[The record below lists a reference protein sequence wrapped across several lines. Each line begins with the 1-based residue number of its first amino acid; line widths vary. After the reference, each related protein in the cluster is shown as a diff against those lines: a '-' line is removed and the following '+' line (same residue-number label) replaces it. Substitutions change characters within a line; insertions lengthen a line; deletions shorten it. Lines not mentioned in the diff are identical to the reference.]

1 MPDWVKNFRDNCFNL
16 LTLTEEGN
24 FDNVKFD
31 DICKVIY
38 NPLILQQIYQS
49 GFHLIHISPDLLK
62 KPNSHYALD
71 SFLGVVGFYD
81 WHKTP
86 LEEGAEF
93 SPINHLLKEIE
104 NMYPEK
110 KSVLDTIYRKNAY
123 LNTLQ
128 MEIEYIS
135 ERYVWTEK
143 PEFKEIFLAKFEN
156 LATSLVE
163 LIITCINLY
172 ERTVLGMTDSKV
184 ENFSHILPF
193 LRDCTNKLPSEYH
206 QCINDSIDLS
216 FYIYIRNSLVHNFS
230 EIEYNDS
237 EQNPILKIND
247 VPSDRRYG
255 LFNDYIK
262 EEFTKYS
269 GRKTPRSFQEYRDP
283 RFSYILFQF
292 WLTRKCTLGLEESK
306 IGFEM
311 NIIDLTKKMLTYLFI
326 LQKDLFKT
334 IVNPNINDT

>member
-1 MPDWVKNFRDNCFNL
+1 MPDWVKDFRDNCSNL
-16 LTLTEEGN
+16 VNLTEEGN
-24 FDNVKFD
+24 FENVTFD

-38 NPLILQQIYQS
+38 NPLTLQKMYQS

-93 SPINHLLKEIE
+93 SPINHLLREIE
-104 NMYPEK
+104 EMHSEEK
-110 KSVLDTIYRKNAY
+110 NVLDTIYRKNAY
-123 LNTLQ
+123 INTLQ

-156 LATSLVE
+156 FATSLVE

-172 ERTVLGMTDSKV
+172 ERTVFGITSPDV
-184 ENFSHILPF
+184 ENFSQILPF
-193 LRDCTNKLPSEYH
+193 LRDPTNKLPSEYH
-206 QCINDSIDLS
+206 WCINDSIDLS
-216 FYIYIRNSLVHNFS
+216 FYLYIRNSLVHNFS
-230 EIEYNDS
+230 EIEYIDS
-237 EQNPILKIND
+237 KQNPILKINNI
-247 VPSDRRYG
+247 PYNRRYG

-262 EEFTKYS
+262 EEFKKYNGS
-269 GRKTPRSFQEYRDP
+269 KVPKSFQEYRDS
-283 RFSYILFQF
+283 RFPHILFEF
-292 WLTRKCTLGLEESK
+292 WLTKKCTLGIEESR

-311 NIIDLTKKMLTYLFI
+311 NIIDLTKRIKSYLFI

-334 IVNPNINDT
+334 IVDLNTDEA

>member
-1 MPDWVKNFRDNCFNL
+1 MPDWVKDFRDNCSNL

-24 FDNVKFD
+24 FENVTFD

-38 NPLILQQIYQS
+38 NPLTLQKLYQS
-49 GFHLIHISPDLLK
+49 GFHIIHISPDLLK

-93 SPINHLLKEIE
+93 TPINHLVKEIE
-104 NMYPEK
+104 TIYPDERN
-110 KSVLDTIYRKNAY
+110 VLSTIYRKIAY

-128 MEIEYIS
+128 MEMEYIS
-135 ERYVWTEK
+135 DRYIWTEN
-143 PEFKEIFLAKFEN
+143 PEFKEVFLAKFEN

-172 ERTVLGMTDSKV
+172 ERTVLEMTDSNV

-193 LRDCTNKLPSEYH
+193 LRDSNNKLPSEYH

-216 FYIYIRNSLVHNFS
+216 IYIYIRNSLVHNFS
-230 EIEYNDS
+230 EIEYIDS

-269 GRKTPRSFQEYRDP
+269 GRKTPRSFQEYRDT
-283 RFSYILFQF
+283 RFPYVQFQF
-292 WLTRKCTLGLEESK
+292 WFTRKCTLGLEESK

-311 NIIDLTKKMLTYLFI
+311 NIIDLSKKMLTYLFI